1 NKDPVLKDELPWDPD
16 PSKVGYNKLLLEN
29 FFPCPMGIA
38 KTLDDFLCR
47 PAKDPKLPN
56 EWKARVERDNIL
68 FHREGNY
75 DPVKLVKMCLTLMV
89 ASVLEVHSGI
99 ENLWKQGKSDGYKDY
114 PNYGQHIPID
124 YFKVFLH
131 GFPYLWANRKYWDVP
146 KKDLPFDFLVPFV
159 DQYKGLRKNML
170 RCLLGQWTMIR
181 NAVECATGIFVN
193 HDIVDTP
200 NVQWLKKY
208 LDPPTKSH
216 LPRGEDVSYHTAEVL
231 RQAEDPNLIEGGWVG
246 GDAYFGSMQSCVE
259 LKRRLGAY
267 SPFIIKQNVNF
278 YPMKVLHAIMAAP
291 AGSWVVMTATIDG
304 VDLYVMAYAWSSKG
318 VAYMVSSCGETVM
331 DEQAYLSRYEDEYMV

>member
-1 NKDPVLKDELPWDPD
+1 
-16 PSKVGYNKLLLEN
+16 
-29 FFPCPMGIA
+29 
-38 KTLDDFLCR
+38 
-47 PAKDPKLPN
+47 
-56 EWKARVERDNIL
+56 
-68 FHREGNY
+68 
-75 DPVKLVKMCLTLMV
+75 MCLTLMV

-99 ENLWKQGKSDGYKDY
+99 ENLWKQGESDSYKDY

-170 RCLLGQWTMIR
+170 RVVYIMLDESMSGWRPKTSKTGGLPHITHEPRKPVPLGTMIR

-231 RQAEDPNLIEGGWVG
+231 RQAEDSNLIEGGWVG
-246 GDAYFGSMQSCVE
+246 GDAYFGSIESCVE

-267 SPFIIKQNVNF
+267 STFIIKQNVNY
-278 YPMKVLHAIMAAP
+278 YPMKVLHAIMAAQCGSRP
-291 AGSWVVMTATIDG
+291 AGNWVVMTATIGG
-304 VDLYVMAYAWSSKG
+304 VDLYVMAYAIGLRKVLLRLISL
-318 VAYMVSSCGETVM
+318 AMRMNMV
-331 DEQAYLSRYEDEYMV
+331 